1 MEVDT
6 AISLV
11 RDRSSSVEGTP
22 NVEGPSNV
30 ERSSNVEKARQTCTT
45 EDGDVYVEV
54 RGERCGRCTK
64 RDFVC
69 LRWDR
74 GEKPSRSCWRCGV
87 YGDKQACSF
96 VGGEAKRRPRR
107 RGGEGSKGKAKATV
121 TTDAERLEVLEEKL
135 DEVLQHVRMQTD
147 AVDALVEGMTN
158 LRGKVAQMES
168 TIAEKLSYEESDNE

>member
-11 RDRSSSVEGTP
+11 HDRSSSVEGTP
-22 NVEGPSNV
+22 NVEGPSNI

-54 RGERCGRCTK
+54 HGEHCRRCTK

-87 YGDKQACSF
+87 YGDKQVCLF
-96 VGGEAKRRPRR
+96 V
-107 RGGEGSKGKAKATV
+107 
-121 TTDAERLEVLEEKL
+121 
-135 DEVLQHVRMQTD
+135 
-147 AVDALVEGMTN
+147 
-158 LRGKVAQMES
+158 RGKVE
-168 TIAEKLSYEESDNE
+168 